1 LTVGGSQKASYEEAD
16 MTNEELLN
24 ALRLGVMR
32 SPEKTKMGVDL
43 FEQGQLPEALAVFE
57 GLNLKLTLADLES
70 VWQARNLH

>member
-1 LTVGGSQKASYEEAD
+1 MTVGGPQTASYEEAT
-16 MTNEELLN
+16 MTHDELMN
-24 ALRLGVMR
+24 AFRLGVMR
-32 SPEKTKMGVDL
+32 SPEKTKMGIDL

>member
-1 LTVGGSQKASYEEAD
+1 VEGPQTASHVEAT

-24 ALRLGVMR
+24 TFRLGVMR
-32 SPEKTKMGVDL
+32 SPEKTKMGIEL

-57 GLNLKLTLADLES
+57 GLDLNLTLADLES